1 MSTTHTAGPWK
12 HEGDGYITGIE
23 NDPANKCVGLV
34 DIASVYLRAVP
45 GRHDANARLIAAAPE
60 LLEALQEMVAGDAE
74 AIEEAQA
81 LGAPFPEEMLA
92 TFKKARAAIA
102 RATGETA

>member
-1 MSTTHTAGPWK
+1 MSDKTKHTPGPWLYREK
-12 HEGDGYITGIE
+12 NCAVYTASSTHPYGQFIFGFDQD
-23 NDPANKCVGLV
+23 DPPEEA
-34 DIASVYLRAVP
+34 
-45 GRHDANARLIAAAPE
+45 DANLVIAAPD

-81 LGAPFPEEMLA
+81 LGVPFPEEMLA

-102 RATGETA
+102 KATGEPA